1 MITKILLLLAAGIF
15 SSCVKDPLAGHLS
28 HECAILSFKL
38 PQGQTGRTEIVNG
51 TDSSTITV
59 WAEDDLDLSSISP
72 LVTISKGAAVLPAPG
87 VKVDFAANGNR
98 YTYKVTSEAGI
109 SKKWYVRIRR
119 VHETAAGPR
128 LQLLPNNGRW
138 DPRVTV
144 YSDLDYNDYLTRYQ
158 HWNGGDGC
166 YSVLLP
172 DGRLLW
178 SFQDSF
184 FGQVST
190 DRNRTNNVMRRNAA
204 HLQLD
209 TSLQSFIPLNPGSGN
224 QSETWIKYGN
234 APEDQDWYWPGTGQ
248 VHNGQLQVL
257 LSHVAKTGGGAWDF
271 AHLST
276 DLAIFDLPSM
286 QLNRIVKNKDTVSNY
301 SAGSM
306 KAPDGYT
313 YLYSTENGNLTSFMY
328 VARAACHDLT
338 GSWEYYGQNGWSA
351 TPVKY
356 SVCNDITQPNV
367 FYKDGKYYLVSQ
379 QILFG
384 LDIFILEADSPI
396 GPWTNKRTLYHIPER
411 YSGDIISYNAFVHH
425 ALSRTGELVIS
436 YNINPVD
443 FASNFNRP
451 GSADRY
457 RPYFVRVFN
466 WK

>member
-1 MITKILLLLAAGIF
+1 MSKVILLLVTSLF
-15 SSCVKDPLAGHLS
+15 SSCVKNPLDGHLS
-28 HECAILSFKL
+28 QERAILSFRL
-38 PQGQTGRTEIVNG
+38 PTGQVGETEIVNG
-51 TDSSTITV
+51 TDTSTITV
-59 WAEDDLDLSSISP
+59 WAEEDLDLHAISP
-72 LVTISKGAAVLPAPG
+72 IVTISKGAKVLPAPG

-109 SKKWYVRIRR
+109 TKSWYVRIRK
-119 VHETAAGPR
+119 ESELAAGPR

-224 QSETWIKYGN
+224 QSETWIKYGD
-234 APEDQDWYWPGTGQ
+234 APEDQDWYWPGAGQ
-248 VHNGQLQVL
+248 VHNGQFQML
-257 LSHVAKTGGGAWDF
+257 LSHVRKTGDGMWGF
-271 AHLST
+271 AHVST
-276 DLAIFDLPSM
+276 DLAVFDLPSM
-286 QLNRIVKNKDTVSNY
+286 RLNHIVKDKDTSGNY

-306 KAPDGYT
+306 PGQDGYT
-313 YLYSTENGNLTSFMY
+313 YMYSTENGYLTSYMY
-328 VARAACHDLT
+328 VARAAGHDLA
-338 GSWEYYGQNGWSA
+338 GSWEYYGPNGWSS
-351 TPVKY
+351 TPVKHN
-356 SVCNDITQPNV
+356 VCNDITQPNV

-379 QILFG
+379 QTLFG
-384 LDIFILEADSPI
+384 LDIYILESATPV
-396 GPWTNKRTLYHIPER
+396 GPWTNKRTLYHIPDQ

-425 ALSRTGELVIS
+425 ALSREGELVIS
-436 YNINPVD
+436 YNINPTD
-443 FASNFNRP
+443 FNSNFNRP

-457 RPYFVRVFN
+457 RPYFVRVYN
-466 WK
+466 WE